1 MGFEPSSSGRWGPP
15 QPISLP
21 GSSREYQS
29 VDYHKNNLR
38 NLRKMSKEN
47 GEVSVGGSRPRTRPM
62 RALPPDPR
70 TLMEANKKRYDHVQ
84 SKVSAWAS
92 TTSIPDSLCSTPKSP
107 QKVRFKNLA
116 PIWKSKISNTKLKQ
130 YSNFNMS
137 FSTDEI
143 QLSQRSRKNRAI
155 SSSIQTYST

>member
-1 MGFEPSSSGRWGPP
+1 MGVMGFEPSSSGRWGPP

-116 PIWKSKISNTKLKQ
+116 RISKIK
-130 YSNFNMS
+130 
-137 FSTDEI
+137 I
-143 QLSQRSRKNRAI
+143 
-155 SSSIQTYST
+155 

>member
-1 MGFEPSSSGRWGPP
+1 MGVMGFEPSSSGRWGPP

-107 QKVRFKNLA
+107 QKVRFENSA
-116 PIWKSKISNTKLKQ
+116 PISKNKIIRRCSNARILICL
-130 YSNFNMS
+130 
-137 FSTDEI
+137 FSADEI

-155 SSSIQTYST
+155 SSSI

>member
-1 MGFEPSSSGRWGPP
+1 MGVMGFEPSSSGRWGPP

-107 QKVRFKNLA
+107 QKVRFKILA
-116 PIWKSKISNTKLKQ
+116 PILKSKISQIRRCSNAQILKC
-130 YSNFNMS
+130 FCP
-137 FSTDEI
+137 TDEN
-143 QLSQRSRKNRAI
+143 QLSQRSRQNRAI
-155 SSSIQTYST
+155 SSSI

>member
-1 MGFEPSSSGRWGPP
+1 MGVMGFEPSSSGRWGPP

-47 GEVSVGGSRPRTRPM
+47 GEVNVGGSRPRTRPM

-116 PIWKSKISNTKLKQ
+116 PILKKNTLK
-130 YSNFNMS
+130 YEVVVMPKF
-137 FSTDEI
+137 
-143 QLSQRSRKNRAI
+143 
-155 SSSIQTYST
+155 

>member
-1 MGFEPSSSGRWGPP
+1 
-15 QPISLP
+15 
-21 GSSREYQS
+21 
-29 VDYHKNNLR
+29 
-38 NLRKMSKEN
+38 MSKEN

-116 PIWKSKISNTKLKQ
+116 PILKNKILK
-130 YSNFNMS
+130 YEGVAMLKF
-137 FSTDEI
+137 
-143 QLSQRSRKNRAI
+143 
-155 SSSIQTYST
+155 